1 MLIQE
6 NISLNSFNSF
16 GCKAIA
22 RYFCVIKRKDE
33 INDAISWCKH
43 QQKPFLILGGGSN
56 LLFTKDYDG
65 LVIKMEIKGI
75 ELVRETAST
84 ILINV
89 GAGEHWHLLV
99 KYCVQKSWGGIEN
112 LSLIPGTVGA
122 APIQNIGAYGVEAK
136 DTITQVTVYDTQF
149 QEWKLLQNKD
159 CHFGYR
165 NSLFKEEKNRY
176 IITEVQFCLKKQPIL
191 HTEYGAIREVLHQ
204 KQIKQPSIQAISD
217 AVIEIRS
224 EKLPDPSKL
233 GNAGSFFKNPTVSV
247 EVYNSLKAAYPTMV
261 AFPISN
267 TEYKLAAGWLIEQAG
282 WKGKRNGAVGCY
294 EKQALVI
301 VNYAAAS
308 GTEIYN
314 FSEEIIQSVQDK
326 FGIKLEREVN
336 VV

>member
-6 NISLNSFNSF
+6 NISLSSLNSF
-16 GCKAIA
+16 GCKANA
-22 RYFCVIKRKDE
+22 SHFCIVKRKDE
-33 INDAISWCKH
+33 LNDAISWCKH

-56 LLFTKDYDG
+56 ILFTKDFDG

-75 ELVRETAST
+75 ELVRETPSD
-84 ILINV
+84 IIINV
-89 GAGEHWHLLV
+89 GAGENWHLFV

-136 DTITQVTVYDTQF
+136 DSITQITAFDTQLN
-149 QEWKLLQNKD
+149 QWTTILNKE
-159 CHFGYR
+159 CKFGYR
-165 NSLFKEEKNRY
+165 TSLFKQEKNRY
-176 IITEVQFCLKKQPIL
+176 IITEVQFCLQKQPKL
-191 HTEYGAIREVLHQ
+191 HTDYGAIRDVLHR
-204 KQIKQPSIQAISD
+204 KQIKQPSIESISD

-224 EKLPDPSKL
+224 EKLPNPSTL
-233 GNAGSFFKNPTVSV
+233 GNAGSFFKNPTVSI
-247 EVYNSLKAAYPTMV
+247 EVYNALKEAYPTLV

-294 EKQALVI
+294 DKQALVI
-301 VNYAAAS
+301 VNYEDATGS
-308 GTEIYN
+308 EIYN
-314 FSEEIIQSVQDK
+314 FSEEIIQSVQVK
-326 FGIKLEREVN
+326 FGIQLEREVN